1 VAQFLREQGYE
12 AFALKGGY
20 QGWRDAGYPLEPKE
34 VEMATTIEDICPDC
48 GKPMGDHVGGEMR
61 SSE

>member
-20 QGWRDAGYPLEPKE
+20 QGWKAAGYPLEPKE
-34 VEMATTIEDICPDC
+34 VEEATTMADVCPEC
-48 GKPMGDHVGGEMR
+48 GLPMADHR
-61 SSE
+61 AD